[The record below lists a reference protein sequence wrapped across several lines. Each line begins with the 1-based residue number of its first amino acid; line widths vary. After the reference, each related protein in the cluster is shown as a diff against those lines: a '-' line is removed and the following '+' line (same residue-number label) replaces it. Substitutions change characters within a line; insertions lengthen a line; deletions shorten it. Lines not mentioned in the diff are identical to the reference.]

1 MYLIVKEKHNRY
13 TVLGMKTSASLE
25 ICLAP
30 FFTLSFSRTLDSV
43 FWLCKCVMHGAAHC
57 YFRA

>member
-13 TVLGMKTSASLE
+13 IVLGMKTSASLE

-30 FFTLSFSRTLDSV
+30 FFTLSF
-43 FWLCKCVMHGAAHC
+43 F
-57 YFRA
+57 